1 MWVCVVRGGIKRC
14 AFIISLIVAVLF
26 TSSFAVAERAFDKAK
41 MDQYL
46 HSLADNNKAT
56 LSVVFT
62 EKGQVTYSKQTV
74 LPKGAITAFK
84 GNQQYKVGSI
94 TKTFT
99 SVLVFQQIEQGKL
112 TLSTPL
118 SDFYPNIKNAEKI
131 TIGQLLSHRSGIFNY
146 TNAPEFNAYFAKYQD
161 KKELLARIASYK
173 PVFEPDASYE
183 YSNSNYALLG
193 YILEDVTGKSYTD
206 LVQNNIISPLDLKE
220 TKYCAEE
227 ADCGKALKS
236 FYFYQGHW
244 NLMPQWSMSVA
255 NSAGAVLSTPY
266 DLTRFIRALFHGELI
281 SHQSLAMMKGIKNT
295 TSKGLFKLPFY
306 TKSSYGHR
314 GKIESFLSD
323 VSYFDADDVAL
334 SVTVDALNHNFN
346 DILVAV
352 LSIYF
357 DRPFELPDFDRKP
370 ISLAIAQLKKYEGTF
385 TTPSVDVEIKVFL
398 QDGMLMMQ
406 AAGQAPLPAEPYSL
420 YEFEYKPAGI
430 LCKFAKTKDGAVDY
444 TQFTLHQVDWI
455 LPYSKQ

>member
-1 MWVCVVRGGIKRC
+1 MWVYVVKGGIKRC
-14 AFIISLIVAVLF
+14 AFIISLVVAVLF
-26 TSSFAVAERAFDKAK
+26 TSSFAVAERNFDKAK

-46 HSLADNNKAT
+46 QSLVEHNKAT

-62 EKGQVTYSKQTV
+62 EKGKVTYRKQTA
-74 LPKGAITAFK
+74 LPAEAVTAFK
-84 GNQQYKVGSI
+84 GNQQYKAGSI

-99 SVLVFQQIEQGKL
+99 SVLMFQQIEQGKL

-131 TIGQLLSHRSGIFNY
+131 TIAQLLSHRSGIFNY
-146 TNAPEFNAYFAKYQD
+146 TNAPEFNTYFTQYQD
-161 KKELLARIASYK
+161 KGEMLARIASYES
-173 PVFEPDASYE
+173 VFEPDTSYE

-206 LVQNNIISPLDLKE
+206 LVQDNIIKPLNLKE
-220 TKYCAEE
+220 TRYCVEKASC
-227 ADCGKALKS
+227 ADELKS
-236 FYFYQGHW
+236 FYFYQNHW

-255 NSAGAVLSTPY
+255 NSAGAVISTPY

-281 SHQSLAMMKGIKNT
+281 SSQSLVMMKGITNT
-295 TSKGLFKLPFY
+295 TSKGLFKTPFY
-306 TKSSYGHR
+306 ARSSYGHR

-323 VSYFDADDVAL
+323 VSYFEADDVAV
-334 SVTVDALNHNFN
+334 SVTVDALNYNFN
-346 DILVAV
+346 DIIIAV
-352 LSIYF
+352 LSIYY

-370 ISLAIAQLKKYEGTF
+370 IALDVAQLQKYEGTF
-385 TTPSVDVEIKVFL
+385 TTPNVDVAIKVFV
-398 QDGMLMMQ
+398 QDGVLMMQ

-420 YEFEYKPAGI
+420 HEFEYKPAGI
-430 LCKFAKTKDGAVDY
+430 LCKFAKSKDGAVDY
-444 TQFTLHQVDWI
+444 TQFTLHQVDWV